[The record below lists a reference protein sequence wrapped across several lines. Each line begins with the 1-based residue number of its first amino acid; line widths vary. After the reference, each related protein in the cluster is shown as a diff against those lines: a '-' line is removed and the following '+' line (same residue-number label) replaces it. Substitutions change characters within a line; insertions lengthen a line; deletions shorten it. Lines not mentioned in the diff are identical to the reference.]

1 MKKRDEMNSKAEVKS
16 RYAPLDQ
23 DASISLDEN
32 NRRLNPATLYLATIM
47 SSGIWVLIFFFLGQK
62 MLALGVVALTIC
74 ALLLFSLSG
83 LLSAKRIKS
92 DN

>member
-1 MKKRDEMNSKAEVKS
+1 MKKRDQMNTEAEVKS
-16 RYAPLDQ
+16 LNAPSDQ
-23 DASISLDEN
+23 DASISPADN
-32 NRRLNPATLYLATIM
+32 KRRLKPTTLYLATIM

-74 ALLLFSLSG
+74 ALLLFSLSR